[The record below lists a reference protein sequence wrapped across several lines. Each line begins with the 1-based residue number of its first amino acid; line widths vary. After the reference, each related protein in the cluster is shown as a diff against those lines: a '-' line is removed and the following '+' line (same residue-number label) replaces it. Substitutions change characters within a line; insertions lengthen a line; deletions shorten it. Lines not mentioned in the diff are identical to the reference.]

1 MLYFFGGEKMDEIL
15 TYFPFNIRKEI
26 INSKYDLN
34 KLEEIRIRNNKPIFL
49 RFGQEE
55 EIINYVMNSKS
66 ILEILQKI
74 CDNSIYTYQN
84 QICNRIYNN

>member
-1 MLYFFGGEKMDEIL
+1 MDEIL
-15 TYFPFNIRKEI
+15 AYFPLCIRREI

-49 RFGQEE
+49 RFRQEE
-55 EIINYVMNSKS
+55 EMINYVMNNKM

-84 QICNRIYNN
+84 QICNRIYHN

>member
-1 MLYFFGGEKMDEIL
+1 MDEIL
-15 TYFPFNIRKEI
+15 TYFPLMVRKEI
-26 INSKYDLN
+26 INSKHNLN

-49 RFGQEE
+49 KFGKEE
-55 EIINYVMNSKS
+55 EIIECVMNTKM

-84 QICNRIYNN
+84 QICNRIYNHKGRT